1 MVSAAAEVRVM
12 VTAHTV
18 TVRTVRQ
25 MERNVRNNFLNEE
38 LYRECRICPRNC
50 GADRLKGERGF
61 CGMPAEI
68 YAGRAALHMWEEP
81 CISGQEGS
89 GAVFF
94 SGCNMHCIFCQN
106 EKISAEGEGIPV
118 GTEALAETFL
128 KLQEQNA
135 NNINLVTAGH
145 YLPTVA
151 EAIRIAKE
159 KGLGIPVV
167 YNSSG
172 YEKAEMLKLLEGF
185 VDIYLPDMK
194 YASSGLAKKYS
205 HAEDYPEVSRLAVE
219 EMVRQVGAP
228 VFDERGMMKK
238 GVIVRHLMLPGQFL
252 DSRRVIRYLHETY
265 GNRIYISIMNQ
276 YTPMRHFEKYP
287 ELNRKVRK
295 SEYEKLLNYALSIGV
310 EQAFYQEGDTAEE
323 SFIPIFDGTGIKD

>member
-1 MVSAAAEVRVM
+1 MESAAAAVRAT
-12 VTAHTV
+12 VTARIV
-18 TVRTVRQ
+18 AARTVQQ
-25 MERNVRNNFLNEE
+25 MERNVGNSYLNEE
-38 LYRECRICPRNC
+38 LYRKCRICPRNC
-50 GADRLKGERGF
+50 GADRLMGERGF

-81 CISGQEGS
+81 CISGEEGS

-94 SGCNMHCIFCQN
+94 SGCNMHCVFCQN
-106 EKISAEGEGIPV
+106 QKISAEGQGIRINV
-118 GTEALAETFL
+118 DELADTFL
-128 KLQEQNA
+128 RLQDQKA

-151 EAIRIAKE
+151 EAIRSARK
-159 KGLGIPVV
+159 KGLHIPVV

-172 YEKAEMLKLLEGF
+172 YEKSDMLRLLDGL

-194 YASSGLAKKYS
+194 YASSELAGNYS
-205 HAEDYPEVSRLAVE
+205 HAEDYPAVCRSAIA
-219 EMVRQVGAP
+219 EMVKQVGEP

-238 GVIVRHLMLPGQFL
+238 GVIVRHLMLPGRFL
-252 DSRRVIRYLHETY
+252 NSRRVIRYLQETY

-276 YTPMRHFEKYP
+276 YTPIRHFEKNP

-295 SEYEKLLNYALSIGV
+295 SEYEKLLAYALSIGV
-310 EQAFYQEGDTAEE
+310 EQAFYQEGDTAAE
-323 SFIPIFDGTGIKD
+323 SFIPAFDGTGIK